1 MIRTKGKAT
10 IPLIFVLLTCF
21 PAVASARDTTP
32 LHIASWDGNVRVVML
47 SLMAG
52 DDANVKDKAGNTPLH
67 IASWKGYAD
76 VVELLLVAG
85 ASVNAKDRKGL
96 TPLHLATS
104 YGHAD
109 VIKVLLDAGADVNA
123 KDKKG
128 NTSLYYASRSQSRVA
143 VAKLLIAAG
152 GRE

>member
-1 MIRTKGKAT
+1 MTRTKGKST

-21 PAVASARDTTP
+21 PAVASARDT
-32 LHIASWDGNVRVVML
+32 
-47 SLMAG
+47 
-52 DDANVKDKAGNTPLH
+52 TPLH